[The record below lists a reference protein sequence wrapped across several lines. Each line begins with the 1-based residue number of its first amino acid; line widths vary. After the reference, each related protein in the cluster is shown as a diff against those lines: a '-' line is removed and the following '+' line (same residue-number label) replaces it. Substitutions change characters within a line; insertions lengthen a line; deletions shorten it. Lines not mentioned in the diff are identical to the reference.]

1 MARVNSKKGV
11 VAEKIGI
18 LFLAA
23 NPGDA
28 GYRLRL
34 DEEVREVEEKIQGGS
49 KPDSFEVISQW
60 AEKLS
65 DLQKTL
71 LRHSPHVVHFS
82 GHGSKNKGITLEDRD
97 GDVKPLSKQTLVE
110 LFSNLTDSIRV
121 VFLNACQSS
130 RQIDGFSQV
139 IDFTIAVNSTTGDKT
154 AVVFAQYFYQA
165 LAFGWSVPEAF
176 ELAQSE
182 LEVEGMDEAKTSE
195 LFVRRGIDVSEAYL
209 IQTAEGDEAN
219 RDAGVEICRGIRNDP
234 RSMSIRSVKGPAKPG
249 SVSSAAVARAVRR
262 VANRRARP
270 RRFVTSEPHKSK

>member
-11 VAEKIGI
+11 VAEKIRI

-49 KPDSFEVISQW
+49 KPDSFEVISHW
-60 AEKLS
+60 VEKLS
-65 DLQKTL
+65 DLEKTL
-71 LRHSPHVVHFS
+71 LRHRPHIVHFS

-97 GDVKPLSKQTLVE
+97 GHVRPLSKQELVE
-110 LFSNLTDSIRV
+110 LFRNLKDNIRI
-121 VFLNACQSS
+121 VFLNACQSR

-165 LAFGWSVPEAF
+165 LAFGRSVPEAF
-176 ELAQSE
+176 ELAQNQ

-195 LFVRRGIDVSEAYL
+195 LFVRQGVDVSKAYL
-209 IQTAEGDEAN
+209 IKTDEAHRRVAV
-219 RDAGVEICRGIRNDP
+219 RDGFLDRA
-234 RSMSIRSVKGPAKPG
+234 RSVKGPAKPG
-249 SVSSAAVARAVRR
+249 SVSSAVVAKAVRI
-262 VANRRARP
+262 VADMRSSQAHSTKP
-270 RRFVTSEPHKSK
+270 EPHKSK